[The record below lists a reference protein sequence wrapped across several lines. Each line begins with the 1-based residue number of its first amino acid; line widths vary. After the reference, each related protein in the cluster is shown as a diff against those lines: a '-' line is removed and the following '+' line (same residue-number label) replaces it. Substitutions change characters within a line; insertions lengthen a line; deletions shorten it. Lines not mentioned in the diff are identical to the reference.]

1 MWPERVGEK
10 TMTRTNSCSR
20 KDHQIIPN
28 PRLSTINVL
37 GSVPAMVRRYA
48 LTEEQFLLG
57 VLRHN
62 RLIDIFTECTCYS
75 LESPFRTFMAGG
87 GEVETSEIY
96 IGMSMRG
103 CHLVFPIQARGPED
117 HIGTLQVERDIAVC
131 ASKFPTLVCCPIG
144 VQRIA
149 DNLIALFE
157 FVLSDGEVSIKD
169 ERHYRLVHDDDLI
182 DERTEQ

>member
-1 MWPERVGEK
+1 
-10 TMTRTNSCSR
+10 MTRTSSCSR

-28 PRLSTINVL
+28 PRLSVINVL

-48 LTEEQFLLG
+48 LTEERFLLG
-57 VLRHN
+57 ILRHN

-75 LESPFRTFMAGG
+75 LESPSRTFMPGV

-96 IGMSMRG
+96 VGMSMRG
-103 CHLVFPIQARGPED
+103 RHLVFPIQARGPED
-117 HIGTLQVERDIAVC
+117 HIGTMQVERDSAVC
-131 ASKFPTLVCCPIG
+131 ASRFPTLVCRPIG
-144 VQRIA
+144 AQLVD

-182 DERTEQ
+182 DEWTER